1 MRALYMIYKGNRSLP
16 NGHSLMERLLDGPS
30 AFDDTDEDLRFG
42 DDAGDYDVKGRQEGP
57 VCDMLRGI
65 ATATRNSPSHLEY
78 ERVIV
83 STVHLNR
90 LRGHSRGS
98 L

>member
-57 VCDMLRGI
+57 VCDMLGGVG
-65 ATATRNSPSHLEY
+65 T
-78 ERVIV
+78 
-83 STVHLNR
+83 
-90 LRGHSRGS
+90 S
-98 L
+98 LSGVQWK